1 MCEIRDMNTFIVDG
15 FYPGPECTLNRY
27 LTHASQSVND
37 KKLSSDIRRQGE

>member
-1 MCEIRDMNTFIVDG
+1 MNTFIVDG

-37 KKLSSDIRRQGE
+37 KKNCQVTFGVRVSKN